1 MKLMYVILVIALT
14 LFSGLADSR
23 AFLYAAQT
31 WPNDQLNL
39 VMLLKAL
46 LFFAFGILL
55 YVLSLK
61 FLCYLGVHSATIQT
75 SLWFL
80 ATIVGLAILSGEFL
94 KWQRLDQAIAI
105 AVAAGLTWLVVRI
118 EA

>member
-1 MKLMYVILVIALT
+1 MKVLYVILVITLT

-31 WPNDQLNL
+31 WPNDQLSL
-39 VMLLKAL
+39 VMLAKAL

-61 FLCYLGVHSATIQT
+61 FLRYLGVHSATIQT

-80 ATIVGLAILSGEFL
+80 ATLLGLAILSGEFL

-105 AVAAGLTWLVVRI
+105 VVAAGLTWLVVRI

>member
-1 MKLMYVILVIALT
+1 MKVLYVILVITLT

-31 WPNDQLNL
+31 WPNDQLSL
-39 VMLLKAL
+39 AMLAKAL

-61 FLCYLGVHSATIQT
+61 FLRYLGVHSATIQT

-80 ATIVGLAILSGEFL
+80 ATLLGLAILSGEFL

-105 AVAAGLTWLVVRI
+105 VVAAGLTWLVVRI

>member
-1 MKLMYVILVIALT
+1 MKWLYVVLVITLT
-14 LFSGLADSR
+14 LFSGFADSR

-39 VMLLKAL
+39 TTLGKSLLY
-46 LFFAFGILL
+46 FAIGILL

-61 FLCYLGVHSATIQT
+61 YLRALGVHSATIQT

-80 ATIVGLAILSGEFL
+80 ATIVGLALLSGEFL
-94 KWQRLDQAIAI
+94 KWQRLDQAIAVI
-105 AVAAGLTWLVVRI
+105 VAAGLTWLVVRV

>member
-1 MKLMYVILVIALT
+1 MKLLYVILVVVLT

-31 WPNDQLNL
+31 WPNDQLSVL
-39 VMLLKAL
+39 VLGKAL

-61 FLCYLGVHSATIQT
+61 FLRYLGVHSATIQT
-75 SLWFL
+75 SVWFL
-80 ATIVGLAILSGEFL
+80 ATLVGLAVMSGEFV
-94 KWQRLDQAIAI
+94 KWQRIDQAIAI
-105 AVAAGLTWLVVRI
+105 IVTAGLTWLVIRV